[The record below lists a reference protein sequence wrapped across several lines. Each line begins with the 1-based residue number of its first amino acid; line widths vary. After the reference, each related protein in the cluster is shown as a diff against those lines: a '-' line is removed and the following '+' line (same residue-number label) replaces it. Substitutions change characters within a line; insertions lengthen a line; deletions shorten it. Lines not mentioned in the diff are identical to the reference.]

1 MCYINFL
8 VRIFRLIGTFLFL
21 AWVIVVLDQEFFGN
35 ELLNFY
41 NDFSSIVFIDN
52 YCDDLSFKAI
62 VTYAQSDSTAISLNF
77 LFAI

>member
-8 VRIFRLIGTFLFL
+8 LRTFRRIGTVVFL

-52 YCDDLSFKAI
+52 HGEELSFKAI
-62 VTYAQSDSTAISLNF
+62 VMYAQSDSTAISLNF
-77 LFAI
+77 LFTI